1 MSKSIGMICEYLPKS
16 NILLLQT
23 FKKKLKE
30 NIVQK
35 SGQKNK
41 EYYLFN

>member
-1 MSKSIGMICEYLPKS
+1 MICEYLPKS
-16 NILLLQT
+16 NILLLQP

-30 NIVQK
+30 NIDEQ

-41 EYYLFN
+41 